1 MPLQR
6 IEDWDEIDPP
16 VRLVERAVKPIASSF
31 VKLNRAAASQ
41 AAMSGD
47 NWHNNLLAL
56 VASWVAKGNT
66 DEEIHILAAEK
77 TLLGY
82 TPEQTFDEVQKM
94 VSSARSKGFD
104 QTGSNKTVA
113 ASPELT
119 LKKNGEPHP
128 NLHNILM
135 VLAQDDNWR
144 DVFAFDEF
152 ADRKKIIA
160 TPPYEKATKRGEFP
174 RDLRDEDYSQT
185 QAWLNKNGFPT
196 VGKDPVTSAVN
207 LLCREAV
214 ISPVRHY
221 LESLSFDPD
230 SNQFSAKTWMQ
241 DYLGVKPAT
250 ASEVEYIQEVA
261 LKSLVQAVARALD
274 PGCKAD
280 CVPILEGQQGAG
292 KSKAIRVLFG
302 AEWFGDALPSMGHK
316 DASDYV
322 KNKWAIELAEM
333 VFLTKANIEQ
343 IKAFIS
349 RQEERYR
356 PAYGREEITYARRC
370 VFWGTTNRDDY
381 LKDETGNRRFWP
393 IKTGEVDIEGLN
405 AARDRLWAEAV
416 YHYRQGMEW
425 WLDPAMQVFA
435 EVQNSRRFE
444 RDVWEQD
451 VLQWV
456 NDQNIQETTLRDAL
470 NGALLKTADK
480 TTQADQRRMRT
491 VLKLVG
497 FEKSGTYKDRARRD
511 QAKYV
516 RIMGE

>member
-1 MPLQR
+1 
-6 IEDWDEIDPP
+6 
-16 VRLVERAVKPIASSF
+16 
-31 VKLNRAAASQ
+31 
-41 AAMSGD
+41 
-47 NWHNNLLAL
+47 
-56 VASWVAKGNT
+56 
-66 DEEIHILAAEK
+66 
-77 TLLGY
+77 
-82 TPEQTFDEVQKM
+82 
-94 VSSARSKGFD
+94 
-104 QTGSNKTVA
+104 
-113 ASPELT
+113 
-119 LKKNGEPHP
+119 
-128 NLHNILM
+128 
-135 VLAQDDNWR
+135 
-144 DVFAFDEF
+144 
-152 ADRKKIIA
+152 
-160 TPPYEKATKRGEFP
+160 
-174 RDLRDEDYSQT
+174 
-185 QAWLNKNGFPT
+185 
-196 VGKDPVTSAVN
+196 
-207 LLCREAV
+207 
-214 ISPVRHY
+214 
-221 LESLSFDPD
+221 
-230 SNQFSAKTWMQ
+230 
-241 DYLGVKPAT
+241 
-250 ASEVEYIQEVA
+250 
-261 LKSLVQAVARALD
+261 
-274 PGCKAD
+274 
-280 CVPILEGQQGAG
+280 
-292 KSKAIRVLFG
+292 
-302 AEWFGDALPSMGHK
+302 
-316 DASDYV
+316 
-322 KNKWAIELAEM
+322 M

-356 PAYGREEITYARRC
+356 PAYGREEINYARRC

-435 EVQNSRRFE
+435 EAQNSQRFE

-516 RIMGE
+516 RVMGE